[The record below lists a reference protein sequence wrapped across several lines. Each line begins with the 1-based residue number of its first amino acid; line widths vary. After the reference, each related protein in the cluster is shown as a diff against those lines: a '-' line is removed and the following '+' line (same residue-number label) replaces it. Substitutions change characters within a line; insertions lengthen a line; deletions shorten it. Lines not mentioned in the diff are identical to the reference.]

1 MTVDES
7 RNNPTFFLAFTQNV
21 FMFCGRKMSSSLVS
35 PEDRKFREL
44 VRLPFS
50 KNKTKLGRSP
60 RSWNGTSINWENS
73 GRFTV
78 SPDGKRAKKKQKKN
92 NILWKKSNHTACVKW
107 GILLFWFRVLAHFS
121 ILTFPSLKL
130 RIEKSKWHNEL
141 HREKAQF
148 IGEIFEALLW
158 QSTFI
163 FQIAENWHSFI
174 HNWSSLTTIQL
185 GQLHTSTSHYL
196 NNPISSFSS
205 QQVSNNWFNSSQ
217 LQ

>member
-1 MTVDES
+1 MEHRSTEKTAGAL
-7 RNNPTFFLAFTQNV
+7 P
-21 FMFCGRKMSSSLVS
+21 LVQM
-35 PEDRKFREL
+35 EKEQ
-44 VRLPFS
+44 
-50 KNKTKLGRSP
+50 
-60 RSWNGTSINWENS
+60 
-73 GRFTV
+73 
-78 SPDGKRAKKKQKKN
+78 KKQKKN

-107 GILLFWFRVLAHFS
+107 EILLFWFRVLAHFA

>member
-1 MTVDES
+1 MEHRSTEKTAGAL
-7 RNNPTFFLAFTQNV
+7 P
-21 FMFCGRKMSSSLVS
+21 LVQM
-35 PEDRKFREL
+35 EKEQ
-44 VRLPFS
+44 
-50 KNKTKLGRSP
+50 KKT
-60 RSWNGTSINWENS
+60 T
-73 GRFTV
+73 
-78 SPDGKRAKKKQKKN
+78 KN
-92 NILWKKSNHTACVKW
+92 NIMWKKSNYTACDKC
-107 GILLFWFRVLAHFS
+107 GILLFWFRVLAHFA
-121 ILTFPSLKL
+121 ILIFPSLKL

-174 HNWSSLTTIQL
+174 HSWSSLTTIQP

-196 NNPISSFSS
+196 NNPISSFSN